1 MNGLKRLAIT
11 IGVLACAMPAPAQD
25 GQRGWYAVAAAGSTD
40 YDYSY
45 GFFEERSASATGW
58 KLGVGHR
65 FGVFAL
71 EAWFNDFGRAEILGG
86 GTMRT
91 HSIAVNG
98 AWYFDAT
105 PGVHVFVRAGG
116 AEFTERRSDR
126 PTQNQ
131 FRFTGGVGVAVDVTR
146 PLGLE
151 IAVETTE
158 AVLSGRVILVSLGAR
173 WRF

>member
-1 MNGLKRLAIT
+1 MNGLKSLAIT
-11 IGVLACAMPAPAQD
+11 IGILACAMPALAQD

-40 YDYSY
+40 YEYSY
-45 GFFEERSASATGW
+45 GFFEDRSTSATGW

-71 EAWFNDFGRAEILGG
+71 EAWFNDFGRAPIEGG

-105 PGVHVFVRAGG
+105 PSVHAFLRAGG
-116 AEFTERRSDR
+116 AEFRERRTDR
-126 PTQNQ
+126 PARSQ
-131 FRFTGGVGVAVDVTR
+131 FRFTGGVGLAFDLT
-146 PLGLE
+146 PALGLE
-151 IAVETTE
+151 VAAETTE